1 VAAAVDLVAFV
12 LSLIVALTTYVQ
24 LGEWASAQWGLPSL
38 LARPLAFGVIWLVT
52 GLVVG
57 FVGRILGAPFAFLI
71 RGTGLDAVLSVVPS
85 GLKGIVV
92 AGVVV
97 TVILSVPPLS
107 EGMPGEKEFAFVR
120 EAMQESQLAADLVE
134 RTAAL
139 DRAAREVI
147 GEPISETLTLLTVRP
162 ETDERVALNFRV
174 EDPPIDEA
182 SEARML
188 ELLNQERGRAGLQP
202 LVRDPTIDAVA
213 RAHSV
218 DMLQRGYFAHET
230 PDGRTPFDRMRAG
243 NVQFSAAG
251 ENLALAP
258 TVALAHQG
266 LMDSPGHRA
275 NILHPAFRRV
285 GIGAARADGR
295 GRMLTQD
302 VAN

>member
-1 VAAAVDLVAFV
+1 
-12 LSLIVALTTYVQ
+12 
-24 LGEWASAQWGLPSL
+24 
-38 LARPLAFGVIWLVT
+38 
-52 GLVVG
+52 
-57 FVGRILGAPFAFLI
+57 
-71 RGTGLDAVLSVVPS
+71 
-85 GLKGIVV
+85 
-92 AGVVV
+92 
-97 TVILSVPPLS
+97 
-107 EGMPGEKEFAFVR
+107 
-120 EAMQESQLAADLVE
+120 
-134 RTAAL
+134 
-139 DRAAREVI
+139 
-147 GEPISETLTLLTVRP
+147 
-162 ETDERVALNFRV
+162 
-174 EDPPIDEA
+174 
-182 SEARML
+182 ML
-188 ELLNQERGRAGLQP
+188 ELLNQERVRAGLQP

-295 GRMLTQD
+295 GRMFTQD
-302 VAN
+302 FAN